1 MREREMMPHRCAA
14 AKAGVAARA
23 LVERDERPLPRARA
37 RPAQPRRRRGAVAAG
52 TGSGRR
58 RSPPAMNPTS
68 ASVLDSLRIAS
79 PCTADW
85 AAMTGDDQK
94 RFCAQ
99 CKLHV
104 HDLSAMSG
112 DEAMAFLRGAGEGR
126 VCVRFHRRA
135 DGRVLTRDCPVGL
148 RRRLR
153 QAWLRAAALVAAL
166 WTGTACTR
174 TGAVGGNGS
183 GDGGKTPTMGR
194 PALMGEAVMGDVAA
208 PPAP

>member
-1 MREREMMPHRCAA
+1 
-14 AKAGVAARA
+14 
-23 LVERDERPLPRARA
+23 
-37 RPAQPRRRRGAVAAG
+37 
-52 TGSGRR
+52 
-58 RSPPAMNPTS
+58 MNPTS

-85 AAMTGDDQK
+85 AAMTGDDKK

-104 HDLSAMSG
+104 HDLSAMTS

-126 VCVRFHRRA
+126 VCVRFHRRT

-166 WTGTACTR
+166 WTNAACTR
-174 TGAVGGNGS
+174 TGAVAGNGAP
-183 GDGGKTPTMGR
+183 TPTMGR
-194 PALMGEAVMGDVAA
+194 SAMGEAVMGDVAA
-208 PPAP
+208 PPQPQQAQPQQAQPQQAQPQQAQPQQAQPQQAQPEQAQPQQGTPQVEVLQGKVRRPLPEQPPRK